1 MDSLTKVGFYFFITN
16 YVKHPIP
23 RLHTHE
29 AVLPKASS
37 DSSVSQ
43 VQARAQLH
51 ETGPRHRAHPRHLL
65 ALLPTSPA
73 LYPPPQGGGVPHQYG
88 GAIKPIKVRLPSYIA
103 PHAKLYCFPCEAI
116 LVRLPSNIGAHT
128 APISRTSAPT
138 QDVLHHPACLPSPP
152 IACRV
157 PAQHARATTIREEGF
172 TSRARTIIYKEER
185 SDHPHSEGIRPP
197 QRIALTLS
205 TQPRKV
211 RKSVVIPTKKE

>member
-16 YVKHPIP
+16 YIKHPIP

-29 AVLPKASS
+29 AVRPKVGS

-43 VQARAQLH
+43 GQASALLH
-51 ETGPRHRAHPRHLL
+51 KTEPRHSAHPRHLL
-65 ALLPTSPA
+65 ALSPTSPA
-73 LYPPPQGGGVPHQYG
+73 LYPPSKGRGILHQYG
-88 GAIKPIKVRLPSYIA
+88 GEIKPIKVRLPSYIA

-128 APISRTSAPT
+128 APISWISTPT
-138 QDVLHHPACLPSPP
+138 LDVLHHPARLPSPP
-152 IACRV
+152 IDCRV

-172 TSRARTIIYKEER
+172 ISRARTIIYKEER
-185 SDHPHSEGIRPP
+185 SDHPHSEGVPPP

-205 TQPRKV
+205 TQRDKV
-211 RKSVVIPTKKE
+211 RKRIVVPAKKR